1 MTIAPL
7 APEELNN
14 IQTDSAMP
22 PKRPNITRLRS
33 SSGPTI
39 LTTFLSTSECPCALG
54 SSEERTVAVTAVFFI
69 DPSSLSLFFLIRSYN
84 AARRALVG
92 VSGIFLDE
100 LGVVIE
106 VVGVLIVVGVFGRD
120 ISIRFPASGVT
131 RPSVVGVVRPFVFG
145 VSNSF
150 EADFNLAAAF
160 PKLGVL
166 IPLLRPLLGVT
177 TPPLLPELGV
187 TGLGPWGVTGLS
199 PETGNGILNPSESS
213 TGTIGVACAEAGV
226 RDLDGV

>member
-1 MTIAPL
+1 MTSLLSKAFLFLAALVTIAPP
-7 APEELNN
+7 APEELNS

-22 PKRPNITRLRS
+22 PKRPNITLLRS

-39 LTTFLSTSECPCALG
+39 LMTFLSTNEYPCVLG
-54 SSEERTVAVTAVFFI
+54 SLEEERTVAVTAVFFT

-92 VSGIFLDE
+92 VSGIFLDG

-106 VVGVLIVVGVFGRD
+106 VVEVLVVVGVFGRD
-120 ISIRFPASGVT
+120 ISIRFPVSGVT
-131 RPSVVGVVRPFVFG
+131 RPSVVGVVRPFVVG

-150 EADFNLAAAF
+150 EAAFNLAAAF

-177 TPPLLPELGV
+177 TPPLFPELGV
-187 TGLGPWGVTGLS
+187 PGLGP
-199 PETGNGILNPSESS
+199 
-213 TGTIGVACAEAGV
+213 
-226 RDLDGV
+226 